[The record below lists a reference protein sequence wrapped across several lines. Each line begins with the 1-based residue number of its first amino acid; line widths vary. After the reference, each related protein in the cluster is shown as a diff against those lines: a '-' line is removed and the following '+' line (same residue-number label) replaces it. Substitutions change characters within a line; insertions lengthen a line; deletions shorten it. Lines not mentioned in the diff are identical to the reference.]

1 MSEEKRESKEKDAK
15 LVKNCLETPDGTVLY
30 SRSRHDYK
38 THLDANGK
46 TYMIDGGLDYVR
58 CSANGDEIH
67 HCVWDDDPFDEVRK
81 AVEWGTYG
89 INGDQPL
96 TWVKLCDMETAHIN
110 AVLKNVPSIGDS
122 YARAFRLELELR
134 AIREEVSFVTS
145 NN

>member
-1 MSEEKRESKEKDAK
+1 MSEEKRESNEKVAK
-15 LVKNCLETPDGTVLY
+15 LVKNCLETPDGTMLY

-38 THLDANGK
+38 TYLDANGK

-67 HCVWDDDPFDEVRK
+67 HCVWDDEPFDKVRK

-96 TWVKLCDMETAHIN
+96 TWVKLCDMETDHIN
-110 AVLKNVPSIGDS
+110 AVLKNVPSIGGS

>member
-1 MSEEKRESKEKDAK
+1 MSEEKRESNEKVAK

-67 HCVWDDDPFDEVRK
+67 RCVWDDEPFDKVRK

-96 TWVKLCDMETAHIN
+96 KWVKLCDMETAHIN

>member
-1 MSEEKRESKEKDAK
+1 MSEEKRESNEKVAK
-15 LVKNCLETPDGTVLY
+15 LVQNCLETPDGTVLY

-67 HCVWDDDPFDEVRK
+67 RCVWDDEPFDKVRK

-96 TWVKLCDMETAHIN
+96 KWVKLCDMETDHIN
-110 AVLKNVPSIGDS
+110 AVLRTQATISEQL
-122 YARAFRLELELR
+122 ARAFRLELELR

>member
-1 MSEEKRESKEKDAK
+1 MSEEKRESKEKVAK

-30 SRSRHDYK
+30 SRYRHDYK

-67 HCVWDDDPFDEVRK
+67 HCVWDDEPFDKVRK

-96 TWVKLCDMETAHIN
+96 KWVKLCDMETAHIN
-110 AVLKNVPSIGDS
+110 AVLKNVPSIDDS
-122 YARAFRLELELR
+122 YARAFDLELKLR
-134 AIREEVSFVTS
+134 ESEDASSFIAS

>member
-1 MSEEKRESKEKDAK
+1 
-15 LVKNCLETPDGTVLY
+15 VLY

-67 HCVWDDDPFDEVRK
+67 HCVWDDDPFDKVRK

-96 TWVKLCDMETAHIN
+96 RWVRLCDMETDHIN

>member
-1 MSEEKRESKEKDAK
+1 MSEEKVAK
-15 LVKNCLETPDGTVLY
+15 LVKNCIETPDGTVLY

-58 CSANGDEIH
+58 CSAHGDEIH
-67 HCVWDDDPFDEVRK
+67 HCVWDDEPFDKVRK

-96 TWVKLCDMETAHIN
+96 KWVKLCDMETAHIN
-110 AVLKNVPSIGDS
+110 AVLKVCNLIGES
-122 YARAFRLELELR
+122 YARAFRLELEQR

>member
-1 MSEEKRESKEKDAK
+1 MSEEKRESNEKVAK
-15 LVKNCLETPDGTVLY
+15 LVKNCLETPDGTMLY

-38 THLDANGK
+38 TYLDANGK

-67 HCVWDDDPFDEVRK
+67 HCVWDDDPFDKVRK

-96 TWVKLCDMETAHIN
+96 RWVRLCDMETAHIN

-134 AIREEVSFVTS
+134 VIREEVSFVTS

>member
-1 MSEEKRESKEKDAK
+1 MSEEKRESNEKVAK
-15 LVKNCLETPDGTVLY
+15 LVKNCLETPDGTMLY

-38 THLDANGK
+38 TYLDANGK

-67 HCVWDDDPFDEVRK
+67 HCVWDDDPFDKVRK

-96 TWVKLCDMETAHIN
+96 RWVRLCDMETAHIN